1 MAERVFTTTQAKFE
15 AVPGTPVVPV
25 RRLYGV
31 LDPSDDQPLVIREE
45 QRGQYSDVL
54 GAGSA
59 FLGVETAGSTYEEDA
74 SFEDLPWFAMLG
86 LDGTP
91 TVTNPFQAEALA
103 FEHALIPSE
112 TVDDLKVATFRHG
125 TQAGAGWEMP
135 FTLCDEFALSFAQ
148 GGSWRLRCGLFHQK
162 MAPAVLENLAVT
174 TNRETLRANK
184 TKVYFGAAGAEP
196 TEIPGNQ
203 YAATIYEASVT
214 VSNGRVRKIFLE
226 DDVYQAHGR
235 GDRVVEASF
244 TFEENA
250 NSIAERV
257 NWKAKTERTIKFVN
271 TGSIIAG
278 AVPKTAK
285 LVLPGL
291 WQGWELGTRET
302 NRIFTM
308 RMKAVYNAALAYQIA
323 LRVVNTLAAASYV

>member
-1 MAERVFTTTQAKFE
+1 MAERVFTRSEAKFE

-31 LDPSDDQPLVIREE
+31 LDPNDDQPLVIREE

-86 LDGTP
+86 IDGTP
-91 TVTNPFQAEALA
+91 TVTNPFGGEALA
-103 FEHALIPSE
+103 FEHALTPSE
-112 TVDDLKVATFRHG
+112 TVDDLKTATFRYG
-125 TQAGAGWEMP
+125 THAGAGWEAP
-135 FTLCDEFALSFAQ
+135 FTLCDEFGLSFTQ
-148 GGSWRLRCGLFHQK
+148 GGSWRLKLGLFHQK
-162 MAPAVLENLAVT
+162 MVPAVLENLAVT

-184 TKVYFGAAGAEP
+184 TKVYFGVGGAEP
-196 TEIPGNQ
+196 AEDVGHQ

-214 VSNGRVRKIFLE
+214 VHNGRARKFFLE
-226 DDVYQAHGR
+226 DDVYQATGR
-235 GDRVVEASF
+235 GDRMLEASF

-250 NSIAERV
+250 NSIAERA

-271 TGSIIAG
+271 TGSIING
-278 AVPKTAK
+278 AVAKSAK

-291 WQGWELGTRET
+291 WQGWELGYRET

-308 RMKAVYNAALAYQIA
+308 RLKGIYNAALAYQFA
-323 LRVVNTLAAASYV
+323 FRVVNALAGASYV